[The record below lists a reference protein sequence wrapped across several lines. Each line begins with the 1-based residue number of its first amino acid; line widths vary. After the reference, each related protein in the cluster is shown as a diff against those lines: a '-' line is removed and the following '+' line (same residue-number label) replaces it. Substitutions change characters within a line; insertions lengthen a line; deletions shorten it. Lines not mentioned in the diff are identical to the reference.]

1 MVPCV
6 QNCAAVLQSLRCGDF
21 GQVTQE
27 TIDEYRTQC
36 HTIFP
41 YANAFMLDL
50 PNGTVDETLGD
61 GEVAAADGDAD
72 CIDCVA

>member
-1 MVPCV
+1 
-6 QNCAAVLQSLRCGDF
+6 
-21 GQVTQE
+21 
-27 TIDEYRTQC
+27 
-36 HTIFP
+36 
-41 YANAFMLDL
+41 MLDL